1 MVRLVSL
8 FLVLGLCLGGAPQK
22 RRGKPPDIEI
32 TQPVM
37 RRSGEDILLDGRLR
51 NCTEKP
57 IRGLVLFFDFMAPG
71 RQVVTT
77 QKGSLEEELLEP
89 GQETEFRMQ
98 VKAPPRVVEIQINAA
113 DEDGRHL
120 RVGNPGPFVIQ

>member
-8 FLVLGLCLGGAPQK
+8 LVVLGVCLCAAPQK
-22 RRGKPPDIEI
+22 RRGKPPDVEI
-32 TQPVM
+32 IQPVM

-51 NCTEKP
+51 NCAGKP
-57 IRGLVLFFDFMAPG
+57 IHGLVLFFDFMAPG

-77 QKGSLEEELLEP
+77 QKGALDEELLEP
-89 GQETEFRMQ
+89 GQEAEFRMQ
-98 VKAPPRVVEIQINAA
+98 VKAPPRVVAIRVGAA